1 MGVGS
6 FRLRRMQRD
15 TLADKVESALLASEP
30 VSTVAVADPVPA
42 PPPPQ
47 AQQHNKHQHRR

>member
-1 MGVGS
+1 
-6 FRLRRMQRD
+6 MQRD

-30 VSTVAVADPVPA
+30 VSKVAVADPVPA